1 MKKIEDRVPG
11 SLTLKFEEKRRY
23 QQRRVRRRDQQHGE
37 KMEKKRG
44 WLLENKSRRK
54 ELSAV
59 PDVVLVG

>member
-1 MKKIEDRVPG
+1 MPG

-23 QQRRVRRRDQQHGE
+23 QQRRVRRRDQQYGE
-37 KMEKKRG
+37 KMEKRG
-44 WLLENKSRRK
+44 WFLENKSRRK